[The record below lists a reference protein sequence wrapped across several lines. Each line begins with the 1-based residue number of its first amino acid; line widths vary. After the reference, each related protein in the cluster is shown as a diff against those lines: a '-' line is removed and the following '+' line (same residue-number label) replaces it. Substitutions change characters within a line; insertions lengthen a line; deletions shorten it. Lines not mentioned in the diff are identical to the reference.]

1 MKNNLD
7 ILGYNPNFMENISKN
22 IKKFREEANLS
33 RADLAKMI
41 GVSED
46 FLKKI
51 EIYLGEKGLSLKTLY
66 KISLV
71 LDIPIDKFF
80 YE

>member
-51 EIYLGEKGLSLKTLY
+51 EIYLGEKEKKKKTLY

-71 LDIPIDKFF
+71 LDIPINKFF